1 MDYPDSSLYFEKVM
15 PNKSIRYY
23 KAFITRDLFDIV
35 VLCEWGTIGTRLGG
49 SKSYPVSD
57 LSEAGL
63 KMDEI
68 KKRRAQRGYKITV
81 K

>member
-1 MDYPDSSLYFEKVM
+1 
-15 PNKSIRYY
+15 
-23 KAFITRDLFDIV
+23 
-35 VLCEWGTIGTRLGG
+35 LGG